1 MYNAEES
8 IRELENQI
16 AKLDNLI
23 LMGETFIHMVN
34 ASFGKCTLNELP
46 ADIQEDYISIMKDI
60 AESRALKRDLELM
73 LQAAKSIFNNAAA
86 YGLTQD
92 ERKTDAEVD
101 ADEQ

>member
-86 YGLTQD
+86 YGLIQD
-92 ERKTDAEVD
+92 ERKTDAEAD
-101 ADEQ
+101 ADE

>member
-1 MYNAEES
+1 MNNAEES

-23 LMGETFIHMVN
+23 LMGEYYIHMVN
-34 ASFGKCTLNELP
+34 ASFGKCTFGELP
-46 ADIQEDYISIMKDI
+46 SDIQDDYISIMKDI
-60 AESRALKRDLELM
+60 AESQALRRDLEIM

-92 ERKTDAEVD
+92 EHKADTEVD
-101 ADEQ
+101 TDE

>member
-8 IRELENQI
+8 IKELNEQI
-16 AKLDNLI
+16 VKLDNLI
-23 LMGETFIHMVN
+23 LAGETYIHMVN
-34 ASFGKCTLNELP
+34 MSFEGRTMDELP
-46 ADIQEDYISIMKDI
+46 PDIQEDYIEIMKDI
-60 AESRALKRDLELM
+60 SESRALKRDLELM

-101 ADEQ
+101 ADE

>member
-8 IRELENQI
+8 IKELNEQI
-16 AKLDNLI
+16 VKLDNLI

-34 ASFGKCTLNELP
+34 ASFGKCTLDELP
-46 ADIQEDYISIMKDI
+46 SDIQEDYISIMKDI
-60 AESRALKRDLELM
+60 AESQALKRDLETM

-86 YGLTQD
+86 YGLAQD

-101 ADEQ
+101 ADE

>member
-8 IRELENQI
+8 IKELNEQI
-16 AKLDNLI
+16 VKLDNLI
-23 LMGETFIHMVN
+23 LAGETYIHMVN
-34 ASFGKCTLNELP
+34 ASFGKCTLDELP

-60 AESRALKRDLELM
+60 AESQALKRDLEIM

-92 ERKTDAEVD
+92 EHKTDTEVD
-101 ADEQ
+101 TDE

>member
-8 IRELENQI
+8 IKELNEQI

-34 ASFGKCTLNELP
+34 ASFGKCTLDELP
-46 ADIQEDYISIMKDI
+46 SDIQEDYISIMQDI

-73 LQAAKSIFNNAAA
+73 LQAAKSIFNNAAE
-86 YGLTQD
+86 YGLAHD
-92 ERKTDAEVD
+92 GHKTDAEVD
-101 ADEQ
+101 VDE